1 MSAMHPLI
9 DPAALQAA
17 ASRVRIVDCSHDLV
31 QPTLGQQQFEQG
43 HIPGAVHAHLDRDL
57 SGPTHGSNG
66 RHPLP
71 TAEAFCAWLGR
82 QGITPGMTVVAYDR
96 SGGMYAARLWWML
109 RWVGHAQ
116 VRVLDG
122 GWKAWTG
129 AGLPVEIGVPAAA
142 ATDATAYPAVLP
154 QGAQAVDAAFVLGN
168 LQDKAAVLVDARAA
182 GRYAG
187 EGETIDPIGGHI
199 PGALNRPFMDNLG
212 ADGCFKS
219 ATTLRAEWQAVAG
232 AHLQGPAAPGG
243 PAAALVMQC
252 GSGVTACHNL
262 LALELAGLGGAR
274 LYPGSWSEWCSDRS
288 RPMATGP
295 QP

>member
-1 MSAMHPLI
+1 
-9 DPAALQAA
+9 
-17 ASRVRIVDCSHDLV
+17 VRIVDCSHDLV
-31 QPTLGQQQFEQG
+31 QPALGQQQYEQG

-57 SGPTHGSNG
+57 SGPAHGSNG

-109 RWVGHAQ
+109 RWVGHTQ

-129 AGLPVEIGVPAAA
+129 AGLPAETGTPAPA
-142 ATDATAYPAVLP
+142 PAVYPTAEP
-154 QGAQAVDAAFVLGN
+154 QEEQAVDVGFVLRN
-168 LQDKAAVLVDARAA
+168 LQDKAAVVVDARAA

-199 PGALNRPFMDNLG
+199 PGALNRPFLDNLD
-212 ADGCFKS
+212 ADGRFKS

-232 AHLQGPAAPGG
+232 AHLTGPAAPGG
-243 PAAALVMQC
+243 PSAALVMQC

>member
-1 MSAMHPLI
+1 MSAIHPLI
-9 DPAALQAA
+9 DPTALAHLA
-17 ASRVRIVDCSHDLV
+17 ASPAGRPRIVDCSHDLV
-31 QPTLGQQQFEQG
+31 QPDLGRQQYEQA
-43 HIPGAVHAHLDRDL
+43 HIPGALHAHLDRDL
-57 SGPTHGSNG
+57 SGPTTGSNG

-71 TAEAFCAWLGR
+71 TAEALCAWLGR
-82 QGITPGMTVVAYDR
+82 QGITPDMTVVAYDR

-109 RWVGHAQ
+109 RWVGHRQ

-122 GWKAWTG
+122 GWKAWVA
-129 AGLPVEIGVPAAA
+129 AGLPEERGAGVSTPAA
-142 ATDATAYPAVLP
+142 TYPARSLD
-154 QGAQAVDAAFVLGN
+154 ASQAVDLSFVLRN
-168 LQDKAAVLVDARAA
+168 LESRDAVLVDARAA

-199 PGALNRPFMDNLG
+199 PGALNRFFMDNLD
-212 ADGCFKS
+212 ADGRFKS

-232 AHLQGPAAPGG
+232 AHLQGPPAPGTG
-243 PAAALVMQC
+243 LVMQC

-274 LYPGSWSEWCSDRS
+274 LYPGSWSEWCSDRT

>member
-17 ASRVRIVDCSHDLV
+17 AARVRIVDCSHDLV
-31 QPTLGQQQFEQG
+31 QPMLGQQQYEQG

-57 SGPTHGSNG
+57 SGPTTGHNG

-71 TAEAFCAWLGR
+71 TAAAFCAWLGR

-109 RWVGHAQ
+109 RWVGHTQ

-129 AGLPVEIGVPAAA
+129 AGLPEERGASAPKTAPA
-142 ATDATAYPAVLP
+142 TYPAVNP
-154 QGAQAVDAAFVLGN
+154 DASQAVDAAFVLRN

-199 PGALNRPFMDNLG
+199 PGALNRPFLDNLG

-219 ATTLRAEWQAVAG
+219 ATTLRSEWQAVAG

-243 PAAALVMQC
+243 PAATLVMQC

-288 RPMATGP
+288 RPMATGS